1 MPLRQDRVVL
11 AAHVVAESA
20 WVFALAG
27 IVGTLAGFDSSP
39 QSWYGVVGIL
49 GLSVLLSRITPRK
62 GQKAEVMYALM
73 AVLGL
78 AVVYVSVALH
88 VEPGQIRPLWAID
101 WLINDAPGGY
111 TSRGLFGAIL
121 GVLLWW
127 RGTRVSSNEF
137 PTDDLSFTFRVG
149 MLVLVAALIYDL
161 NTDESLSTFPMVFLF
176 FGSSLIGLSAGH
188 LLEESRHSAGERT
201 WPKAIGA
208 TVAGHHHVRP
218 SGRAREPRCLVVPLQ
233 ARDSG
238 AGGAGKGRP
247 LGHHRAHRLR
257 IRRGRGL
264 AHQPLGHL
272 PGRARA
278 APRGG
283 DQPGDTGLLGDTPRG
298 AGGGV
303 RGICDCPS
311 DNRVGVGGHCR
322 GHRIADPGSGVSAG
336 AARTGPWHG
345 GAARLDGAGREPRR
359 GRREVGA
366 PPRAGRA
373 EASAA
378 QGVSSAGRPAGIVEA
393 FRLYYDL
400 LDTAEEQGITRRKH
414 DTPTEFQGRLEGTF
428 PSDVVRP
435 STETF
440 NLAIY
445 ADVPADRS
453 SIGRLRQSLK
463 DATAMIRR
471 ERDEEEEEDNGD
483 IPW

>member
-27 IVGTLAGFDSSP
+27 IVGTLADFDSSP

-78 AVVYVSVALH
+78 MVVYASVALH

-127 RGTRVSSNEF
+127 RGTRVASNEF

-188 LLEESRHSAGERT
+188 LLEESQRSAGERT

-208 TVAGHHHVRP
+208 TVAAITAFGLLVALINRGVLTFLSKP
-218 SGRAREPRCLVVPLQ
+218 ATAALEALARGVLWGIIAPIAFVFDVVVGWLISLLGIFRGEQEQPQEEEINPEIQGFLETLQEEQAAASEGFATVLQIIEWALVAIVVVIVLLILGRAFRRVLRGRDRGTEGR
-233 ARDSG
+233 RDSMAQDANPVG
-238 AGGAGKGRP
+238 DVAKLALRLVPDVLKRPQRKGY
-247 LGHHRAHRLR
+247 
-257 IRRGRGL
+257 
-264 AHQPLGHL
+264 
-272 PGRARA
+272 
-278 APRGG
+278 
-283 DQPGDTGLLGDTPRG
+283 
-298 AGGGV
+298 
-303 RGICDCPS
+303 
-311 DNRVGVGGHCR
+311 RVP
-322 GHRIADPGSGVSAG
+322 D
-336 AARTGPWHG
+336 GP
-345 GAARLDGAGREPRR
+345 P
-359 GRREVGA
+359 
-366 PPRAGRA
+366 
-373 EASAA
+373 
-378 QGVSSAGRPAGIVEA
+378 GIVEA

-400 LDTAEEQGITRRKH
+400 LDTAEEQGITRRKY

-471 ERDEEEEEDNGD
+471 ERDEEEEEEE
-483 IPW
+483 W

>member
-27 IVGTLAGFDSSP
+27 IVGTLADFDSSP

-78 AVVYVSVALH
+78 AVVYASVALH
-88 VEPGQIRPLWAID
+88 VEPGQIRPSWAID

-111 TSRGLFGAIL
+111 TSRGVFGAIL
-121 GVLLWW
+121 GVVLWW
-127 RGTRVSSNEF
+127 RGTRVASNEF

-208 TVAGHHHVRP
+208 TVAGITTFGLLVALVNRGVLSFLSKP
-218 SGRAREPRCLVVPLQ
+218 ATAALEALARGVLWGIIAPIAFVFDVVVGWLISLLGIFRGEREQPQEEEINPEIQGFLETLQEEQAAASEGFATVLQIIEWALVAIVVVIVLLILGRAFRRVLRGRDRGTDGQ
-233 ARDSG
+233 RDSMVQEANPVG
-238 AGGAGKGRP
+238 DVAKLALRLVPDVLKRPQRKGY
-247 LGHHRAHRLR
+247 
-257 IRRGRGL
+257 
-264 AHQPLGHL
+264 
-272 PGRARA
+272 
-278 APRGG
+278 
-283 DQPGDTGLLGDTPRG
+283 
-298 AGGGV
+298 
-303 RGICDCPS
+303 
-311 DNRVGVGGHCR
+311 RVP
-322 GHRIADPGSGVSAG
+322 D
-336 AARTGPWHG
+336 GP
-345 GAARLDGAGREPRR
+345 P
-359 GRREVGA
+359 
-366 PPRAGRA
+366 
-373 EASAA
+373 
-378 QGVSSAGRPAGIVEA
+378 GIVEA

-400 LDTAEEQGITRRKH
+400 LDTAEEQGITRRKY

-428 PSDVVRP
+428 PSNVVRP

-463 DATAMIRR
+463 DATAMLRR
-471 ERDEEEEEDNGD
+471 EREEDEEEE
-483 IPW
+483 W

>member
-62 GQKAEVMYALM
+62 GRKAEVMYALM

-78 AVVYVSVALH
+78 MVVYASVALH

-111 TSRGLFGAIL
+111 TSRGVFGAIL

-127 RGTRVSSNEF
+127 RGTRVASNEF

-208 TVAGHHHVRP
+208 TVAGITTFGLLVALVNRGVLSFLSKP
-218 SGRAREPRCLVVPLQ
+218 ATAALEALARGVLWGIIAPIAFVFDVVVDWLISLLGIFRGEREQPQEEEINPEIQGFLETLQEEQAAASEGFATVLQIIEWALVAIVVVIVLLILGRAFRRVLRGRDRGTEGR
-233 ARDSG
+233 RDSMAQDANPVG
-238 AGGAGKGRP
+238 DVAKLALRLVPDVLKRPQRKGY
-247 LGHHRAHRLR
+247 
-257 IRRGRGL
+257 
-264 AHQPLGHL
+264 
-272 PGRARA
+272 
-278 APRGG
+278 
-283 DQPGDTGLLGDTPRG
+283 
-298 AGGGV
+298 
-303 RGICDCPS
+303 
-311 DNRVGVGGHCR
+311 RVP
-322 GHRIADPGSGVSAG
+322 D
-336 AARTGPWHG
+336 GP
-345 GAARLDGAGREPRR
+345 P
-359 GRREVGA
+359 
-366 PPRAGRA
+366 
-373 EASAA
+373 
-378 QGVSSAGRPAGIVEA
+378 GIVEA

-400 LDTAEEQGITRRKH
+400 LDTAEEQGITRRKY

-471 ERDEEEEEDNGD
+471 ERDEEEEEEE
-483 IPW
+483 W

>member
-27 IVGTLAGFDSSP
+27 IVGTLADFDSSP

-78 AVVYVSVALH
+78 MVVYASVALH

-127 RGTRVSSNEF
+127 RGTRVASNEF

-208 TVAGHHHVRP
+208 TVAGITTFGLLVALVNRGVLSFLSKP
-218 SGRAREPRCLVVPLQ
+218 ATAALEALARGVLWGIIAPIAFVFDVVVGWLIDLLGIFQGEREQPQEEEINPEIQGFLETLQEEQAAASEGFATVLQIIEWALVAIVVVIVLLILGRAFRRVLRGRDRGTEGQ
-233 ARDSG
+233 RDSMVQEANPVG
-238 AGGAGKGRP
+238 DVAKLALRLVPDVLKRPQRKGY
-247 LGHHRAHRLR
+247 
-257 IRRGRGL
+257 
-264 AHQPLGHL
+264 
-272 PGRARA
+272 
-278 APRGG
+278 
-283 DQPGDTGLLGDTPRG
+283 
-298 AGGGV
+298 
-303 RGICDCPS
+303 
-311 DNRVGVGGHCR
+311 RVP
-322 GHRIADPGSGVSAG
+322 D
-336 AARTGPWHG
+336 GP
-345 GAARLDGAGREPRR
+345 P
-359 GRREVGA
+359 
-366 PPRAGRA
+366 
-373 EASAA
+373 
-378 QGVSSAGRPAGIVEA
+378 GIVEA

-400 LDTAEEQGITRRKH
+400 LDTAEEHGISRRKH

-453 SIGRLRQSLK
+453 SIGRLRESLRAAK
-463 DATAMIRR
+463 AMIRR
-471 ERDEEEEEDNGD
+471 ERDEEEEDDN
-483 IPW
+483 IW

>member
-27 IVGTLAGFDSSP
+27 IVGTLADFDSSP

-78 AVVYVSVALH
+78 AVVYASVALH
-88 VEPGQIRPLWAID
+88 VEPGQIRPSWAID

-111 TSRGLFGAIL
+111 TSRGVFGAIL

-127 RGTRVSSNEF
+127 RGTRVASNEF

-208 TVAGHHHVRP
+208 TVAGITTFGLLVALVNRGVLSFLSKP
-218 SGRAREPRCLVVPLQ
+218 ATAALEALARGVLWGIIAPIAFVFDVVVGWLISLLGIFRGEREQPQEEEINPEIQGFLETLQEEQAAASEGFATVLQIIEWALVAIVVVIVLLILGRAFRRVLRGRDRGTDGQ
-233 ARDSG
+233 RDSMVQEANPVG
-238 AGGAGKGRP
+238 DVAKLALRLVPDVLKRPQRKGY
-247 LGHHRAHRLR
+247 
-257 IRRGRGL
+257 
-264 AHQPLGHL
+264 
-272 PGRARA
+272 
-278 APRGG
+278 
-283 DQPGDTGLLGDTPRG
+283 
-298 AGGGV
+298 
-303 RGICDCPS
+303 
-311 DNRVGVGGHCR
+311 RVP
-322 GHRIADPGSGVSAG
+322 D
-336 AARTGPWHG
+336 GP
-345 GAARLDGAGREPRR
+345 P
-359 GRREVGA
+359 
-366 PPRAGRA
+366 
-373 EASAA
+373 
-378 QGVSSAGRPAGIVEA
+378 GIVEA

-400 LDTAEEQGITRRKH
+400 LDTAEEQGITRRKY

-471 ERDEEEEEDNGD
+471 ERDEEEEEEE
-483 IPW
+483 W

>member
-27 IVGTLAGFDSSP
+27 IVGTLADFDSSP

-78 AVVYVSVALH
+78 MVVYASVALH

-127 RGTRVSSNEF
+127 RGTRVASNEF

-188 LLEESRHSAGERT
+188 LLEESRHSAGGRT

-208 TVAGHHHVRP
+208 TVAAITAFGLLVALINRGVLTFLAKPATAALEALVRGVLWGIIAPIAFVFDVVVGWLIDLLGIFQGEREQPQEEEINPEIQGFLETLQEEREAP
-218 SGRAREPRCLVVPLQ
+218 SEAFDMVLQIIEWALVVVIVVIVALLLSRAFRRLLRGRDRETEGQ
-233 ARDSG
+233 RDSVAQDANPVG
-238 AGGAGKGRP
+238 DAAKLALRLVPDVLKRPQRKGY
-247 LGHHRAHRLR
+247 
-257 IRRGRGL
+257 
-264 AHQPLGHL
+264 
-272 PGRARA
+272 
-278 APRGG
+278 
-283 DQPGDTGLLGDTPRG
+283 
-298 AGGGV
+298 
-303 RGICDCPS
+303 
-311 DNRVGVGGHCR
+311 RVP
-322 GHRIADPGSGVSAG
+322 D
-336 AARTGPWHG
+336 GP
-345 GAARLDGAGREPRR
+345 P
-359 GRREVGA
+359 
-366 PPRAGRA
+366 
-373 EASAA
+373 
-378 QGVSSAGRPAGIVEA
+378 GIVEA
-393 FRLYYDL
+393 FRLYYNL
-400 LDTAEEQGITRRKH
+400 LDTAEEHGITRRKH

-471 ERDEEEEEDNGD
+471 EREEEEEEE
-483 IPW
+483 W